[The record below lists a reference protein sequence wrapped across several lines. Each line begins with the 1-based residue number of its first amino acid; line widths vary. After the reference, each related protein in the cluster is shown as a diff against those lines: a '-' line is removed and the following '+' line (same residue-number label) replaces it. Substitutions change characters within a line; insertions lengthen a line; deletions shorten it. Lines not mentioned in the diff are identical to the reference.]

1 MILLNLSHNIYDVLL
16 VETVYVY
23 GVLMVVPP
31 SLQCFTP
38 LSAVAIVDKPP
49 SSEQ

>member
-23 GVLMVVPP
+23 GVLMVVPT
-31 SLQCFTP
+31 SLPCFTP
-38 LSAVAIVDKPP
+38 VSAAAIVDKP
-49 SSEQ
+49 SSDQ